1 MAWPA
6 AIGDSGNMPETSTV
20 TTSALP
26 RPTDRS
32 RLLALLGPLLLFVH
46 GILGWV
52 DGLDGT
58 RGTGWVWGLA
68 GLVLVAAVASL
79 TLLTAELGE
88 QTGRGPLATV
98 AVVIGAFGA
107 GAVGAVTLGRLLG
120 GLGDDL
126 PTTLTAGG
134 PVLVAVGLAVL
145 GFRLVLAERLPIG
158 SALLATLGA
167 AMVAVPWD
175 LLPLGALVLLIGFG
189 PLTQRHG
196 EPTPHRE
203 AGPAAY
209 PWGVPAQTPDTAHTR
224 VPARR

>member
-1 MAWPA
+1 M
-6 AIGDSGNMPETSTV
+6 SETSTL

-32 RLLALLGPLLLFVH
+32 RLLALIGPLLLFVH

-58 RGTGWVWGLA
+58 RGTGWVWGLG
-68 GLVLVAAVASL
+68 GLALVAAVGSL

-88 QTGRGPLATV
+88 QTGRGPLAAV

-107 GAVGAVTLGRLLG
+107 GVVAAVTLGRLLG
-120 GLGDDL
+120 VLGDDL

-134 PVLVAVGLAVL
+134 PVLVAAGLALL
-145 GFRLVLAERLPIG
+145 GFRLVLAGRMPIG
-158 SALLATLGA
+158 SALLAILGA

-175 LLPLGALVLLIGFG
+175 LLPLGALILLIGFG
-189 PLTQRHG
+189 PLTQR
-196 EPTPHRE
+196 RAE
-203 AGPAAY
+203 ATARAEASSAAY
-209 PWGVPAQTPDTAHTR
+209 PWGVPVQTLDAARTR
-224 VPARR
+224 VAARR